1 MSLSFASASRAPAW
15 RRAGSSLALAASL
28 ALAFHPSLLL
38 AQVQLSDPD
47 RPAPKVAP
55 HAPAKKAVSR
65 QSPTDNVSDDLNR
78 RESERAEQA
87 VRAMTASSPMAAPAV
102 MQGNGPFRSSAKGR
116 RFALPSALSWGA
128 FAGRYRRA

>member
-1 MSLSFASASRAPAW
+1 MSLSFASASGAPAW

-28 ALAFHPSLLL
+28 ALAFQPSLLL
-38 AQVQLSDPD
+38 AQVQMSDPD

-78 RESERAEQA
+78 REAERAEQA
-87 VRAMTASSPMAAPAV
+87 VRAMTASSPMAAPAD
-102 MQGNGPFRSSAKGR
+102 MQ
-116 RFALPSALSWGA
+116 
-128 FAGRYRRA
+128 